1 MKKLLNYK
9 SALLGTFKKMKK
21 IIAKIKSYFEES
33 WRELKKVNWPTKPET
48 VKRTIGVLTLSLFIA
63 LILGFFDF
71 GLLQV
76 MKLIIK

>member
-48 VKRTIGVLTLSLFIA
+48 VKRTIGILTLSLFIA